1 MLVSRLLE
9 SSIEQLL
16 TFRSCSEA
24 SHPPSSA
31 TVPVLHVKAADA
43 GPVTNSDPSRFD
55 DEWHDRLRALVDDR
69 SVSLR
74 KIGRSE
80 ERRVGKACVSTCRSR
95 WSPYHIRKTVD
106 IHV

>member
-16 TFRSCSEA
+16 TYRSCSEA
-24 SHPPSSA
+24 SHPPSST

-55 DEWHDRLRALVDDR
+55 DEWHDSFRALVDDR
-69 SVSLR
+69 SVSLLE
-74 KIGRSE
+74 IGRRLVADPLTVQ
-80 ERRVGKACVSTCRSR
+80 RRART
-95 WSPYHIRKTVD
+95 IRAAPQDWTPSD
-106 IHV
+106 Q